1 MHKKKNSLKL
11 VHIIFSIFLVTIFS
25 SCSKKD
31 NRIVIWTSSS
41 EFAPY
46 IELFNSQHKTKAVLV
61 YKDNTAD
68 ALPPANDELKPDI
81 VLGSYLR
88 NNKTK
93 KYFDS
98 IDYLFD
104 RQIISTDDFY
114 PALRKAGEISH
125 KQYLLPVSFNLPLV
139 LFSLENKDFVKND
152 YTISLEQIK
161 TTGTDFIKKNKKGN
175 FTRIG
180 FAPQSNK
187 DFLYTTTRL
196 FDAKF
201 KQYKTNDF
209 TYNKQALENAIKYIT
224 EWIKTEHGSIQTE
237 SDFVYKYLSLVDSKK
252 VFSGRTLYT
261 YTTSNKLFQLPSDQL
276 AKMDFRW
283 IKNNE
288 QIPVE
293 DSMTMMGISKWAT
306 NYAGTVEFIEWFYS
320 TATQKTILEQKS
332 HFQPNTIEFGIVGG
346 FSAVK
351 EVNEK
356 ILPTFYTKLLSN
368 IPSHEAFYVSE
379 PKSSHWEK
387 IKDKVIIPYI
397 QDSINIQEGQTLKSL
412 EERYSDWKKQ
422 GLN

>member
-1 MHKKKNSLKL
+1 
-11 VHIIFSIFLVTIFS
+11 
-25 SCSKKD
+25 
-31 NRIVIWTSSS
+31 
-41 EFAPY
+41 
-46 IELFNSQHKTKAVLV
+46 
-61 YKDNTAD
+61 
-68 ALPPANDELKPDI
+68 
-81 VLGSYLR
+81 
-88 NNKTK
+88 
-93 KYFDS
+93 
-98 IDYLFD
+98 
-104 RQIISTDDFY
+104 
-114 PALRKAGEISH
+114 
-125 KQYLLPVSFNLPLV
+125 V

-161 TTGTDFIKKNKKGN
+161 TTGTDFIKKNKKSN

-306 NYAGTVEFIEWFYS
+306 NYAGAVEFIEWFYS

-332 HFQPNTIEFGIVGG
+332 NFQPNTIEFGIVGG